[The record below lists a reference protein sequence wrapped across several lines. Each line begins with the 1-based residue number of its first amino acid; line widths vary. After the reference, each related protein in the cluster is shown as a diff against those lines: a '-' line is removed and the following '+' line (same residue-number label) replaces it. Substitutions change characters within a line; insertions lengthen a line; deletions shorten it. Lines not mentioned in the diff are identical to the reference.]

1 MGKQNQERRAAKKRR
16 DGRRRGPDRVR
27 SGWADHPGGS
37 PSDRSG
43 PGRSETPP
51 GRSVPDFRYVLIT
64 AARAAGGRA
73 TSGPPDDLRDV
84 LIEVARHNSSAAVSL
99 IVDEVFAEGLSYVW
113 EGGWQPAEVAR
124 AVRRRRSS
132 LHSDLAVTSV
142 AAAHARIATAPPPEW
157 SAQLRDLDAETQW
170 WGSGRDWLGPWALRS
185 GLSWTEGL
193 LIATETLGVIL
204 HLPVIESILP
214 PPSQWSAGVGSVRR
228 SGAVVDDAVLDK
240 VRALLAKA
248 EGTTFQHEAD
258 AFTAKA
264 QEMMA
269 RHAIDEALARGTAGH
284 ERRPPVV
291 RRVAID
297 DPYSRAKGS
306 LLAGIAA
313 ANGVRSVWDSEFA
326 HMTVIGFEADLEAVD
341 LLFTSLLM
349 QASKAMLSKGRVVD
363 PRGRSRTR
371 SYRQSFYLAFAGR
384 IGERLAVATRQA
396 RVDAE
401 REIGSEILPV
411 LAGRQEEID
420 EATTRMFPKLRKGS
434 GLSITNEDGFRAGRV
449 AAELATLGPIQ
460 ERLDVTG

>member
-1 MGKQNQERRAAKKRR
+1 
-16 DGRRRGPDRVR
+16 
-27 SGWADHPGGS
+27 
-37 PSDRSG
+37 
-43 PGRSETPP
+43 
-51 GRSVPDFRYVLIT
+51 VPDFRYVLIT
-64 AARAAGGRA
+64 AATVAGRRAKGAPA
-73 TSGPPDDLRDV
+73 DDLTDV
-84 LIEVARHNSSAAVSL
+84 LIEVARHNTSMAVSL
-99 IVDEVFAEGLSYVW
+99 IVDDVFAECLSSVW

-124 AVRRRRSS
+124 AVRRRRGS
-132 LHSDLAVTSV
+132 LHCDLAETAV
-142 AAAHARIATAPPPEW
+142 AAAHARTTTAPPPEW

-193 LIATETLGVIL
+193 LMATETLGVLL
-204 HLPVIESILP
+204 HLPVIESMLP
-214 PPSQWSAGVGSVRR
+214 PPSQWSVADGAARRCGAG
-228 SGAVVDDAVLDK
+228 VDDAVLVK

-284 ERRPPVV
+284 ERRPPVA

-297 DPYSRAKGS
+297 DPYSRAKAS
-306 LLAGIAA
+306 LLSAIAA
-313 ANGVRSVWDSEFA
+313 ANGVRTVWTGEFA
-326 HMTVIGFEADLEAVD
+326 HMTVIGFEADLESVD

-401 REIGSEILPV
+401 REIGRDILPV

-420 EATTRMFPKLRKGS
+420 ETTARMFPRLHKGS
-434 GLSITNEDGFRAGRV
+434 GPSITNEDGYRAGRV
-449 AAELATLGPIQ
+449 AAELATLGPVQ